1 MQEEI
6 LLNLSCHEGLKN
18 SQTDNRSI
26 ILLGIIAG
34 IFIGLGSIT
43 RGTDLFGLFFI
54 SICCFTFMTILVKVK
69 DSVLRNILIIAF
81 TLRTGLALFNAF
93 ILKLPSSG
101 ADAVSFERV
110 GWEYTQAWNM
120 GLEVSSRSTAYI
132 YSKITGVIYFISG
145 RVSLLAQFVNV
156 LLGVL
161 IVYYVYKI
169 IIELGATK
177 RSAQIGSVITAL
189 FPTLCLYSAIILR
202 ENFIAFFAIVSVFY
216 FLKWLSSGTVSKSV
230 LAVAFLL
237 LSSALHGAMIL
248 IGIVYAIF
256 FIFYKAKIKK
266 WRLVSKQTFFGIFIV
281 ILGTI
286 LFSSFLMNKI
296 PSDLSLVFSPDYMG
310 GRVGGAAR
318 GGAAYLV
325 GFTPNSILDIIIQT
339 PVRMVYFLF
348 APFPW
353 MISSSG
359 QILGL
364 IDALLYLVLVF
375 YSIRGFKYLKKNN
388 NPAFWAVALM
398 LLIMIATF
406 AWGTSNFGT
415 AIRHR
420 QKIVWLIIAVS
431 SLGITK
437 SWLAKWLLPR
447 FKVKQG
453 GNDTKV
459 KGAIISVVLSRLL
472 K

>member
-1 MQEEI
+1 M
-6 LLNLSCHEGLKN
+6 NLSYHEDLKN
-18 SQTDNRSI
+18 SQMNYSSI
-26 ILLGIIAG
+26 MLLGIIVG
-34 IFIGLGSIT
+34 IFIGLGSTT

-54 SICCFTFMTILVKVK
+54 GICCFIFMTILFKVK

-81 TLRTGLALFNAF
+81 ALRTGLALFNAF
-93 ILKLPSSG
+93 ISKLPDSG
-101 ADAVSFERV
+101 ADAVGFERV
-110 GWEYTQAWNM
+110 GWEYAQAWKI
-120 GLEVSSRSTAYI
+120 GLEVSSHSAAYI
-132 YSKITGVIYFISG
+132 YSKIIGVIYFISG
-145 RVSLLAQFVNV
+145 RVPLLAQFVNV

-189 FPTLCLYSAIILR
+189 FPTLCLYSAITMR
-202 ENFIAFFAIVSVFY
+202 ENFISFFAIISVFY
-216 FLKWLSSGTVSKSV
+216 FFKWLNSGTVSKLV

-248 IGIVYAIF
+248 IGIMYAIF

-266 WRLVSKQTFFGIFIV
+266 WRLVSKQTFLGIFIV
-281 ILGTI
+281 ILGII

-310 GRVGGAAR
+310 GRVTTSAR

-353 MISSSG
+353 MISSPG

-375 YSIRGFKYLKKNN
+375 YSIRGFKYLKKYN
-388 NPAFWAVALM
+388 NPAFWAIILT

-406 AWGTSNFGT
+406 VWGTSNFGT

-447 FKVKQG
+447 FK
-453 GNDTKV
+453 TK
-459 KGAIISVVLSRLL
+459 
-472 K
+472 

>member
-1 MQEEI
+1 M
-6 LLNLSCHEGLKN
+6 NLSYYKGLKN
-18 SQTDNRSI
+18 SQMNYSSI
-26 ILLGIIAG
+26 ILLGIIVG
-34 IFIGLGSIT
+34 IFIGLGSTT

-54 SICCFTFMTILVKVK
+54 GICCFIFMTILFKVK
-69 DSVLRNILIIAF
+69 DSILRNILIIAF

-93 ILKLPSSG
+93 ISKLPDSG

-120 GLEVSSRSTAYI
+120 GLEVSSRSAAYI
-132 YSKITGVIYFISG
+132 YSKIIGVIYFISG
-145 RVSLLAQFVNV
+145 RVPLLAQFVNV

-189 FPTLCLYSAIILR
+189 FPTLCLYSAITMR
-202 ENFIAFFAIVSVFY
+202 ENLISFFTIVSVFY
-216 FLKWLSSGTVSKSV
+216 FFKWLNSGTVNKSV

-281 ILGTI
+281 ILGII

-296 PSDLSLVFSPDYMG
+296 PGDLSLVFSPDYMG
-310 GRVGGAAR
+310 GGVDRAAR

-325 GFTPNSILDIIIQT
+325 GFTPNSILDIILQSPI
-339 PVRMVYFLF
+339 RMVYFLL

-359 QILGL
+359 QILSL

-375 YSIRGFKYLKKNN
+375 YSIRGFKYLKKYN
-388 NPAFWAVALM
+388 NPAFWAVTLT
-398 LLIMIATF
+398 LLIIIVTF

-431 SLGITK
+431 SLGIRK

-447 FKVKQG
+447 FK
-453 GNDTKV
+453 TK
-459 KGAIISVVLSRLL
+459 
-472 K
+472 

>member
-1 MQEEI
+1 M
-6 LLNLSCHEGLKN
+6 NLSYYKALKN
-18 SQTDNRSI
+18 SQMNYSSI

-43 RGTDLFGLFFI
+43 RGTDLFGLFFLI
-54 SICCFTFMTILVKVK
+54 IYCFIFMTILFKVK

-81 TLRTGLALFNAF
+81 ALRTGFALFHAF
-93 ILKLPSSG
+93 ISALPDSG
-101 ADAVSFERV
+101 ADTVAFERV
-110 GWEYTQAWNM
+110 GWEYAQAWNM
-120 GLEVSSRSTAYI
+120 GLEANSHGAAYI
-132 YSKITGVIYFISG
+132 YSKIIGVIYFISG
-145 RVSLLAQFVNV
+145 RVPLLVLLVNV
-156 LLGVL
+156 ALGVF

-169 IIELGATK
+169 TIELGATK

-189 FPTLCLYSAIILR
+189 FPTLCLYSAITLR
-202 ENFIAFFAIVSVFY
+202 ENFISFFAIISVFY
-216 FLKWLSSGTVSKSV
+216 FFKWLNTGMVIKLTF
-230 LAVAFLL
+230 AVAFLL

-248 IGIVYAIF
+248 LGIVYAIF

-266 WRLVSKQTFFGIFIV
+266 WRLISTQTFLGIFIV
-281 ILGTI
+281 TLGII
-286 LFSSFLMNKI
+286 LFSSFLMNKL

-310 GRVGGAAR
+310 DRVTGAAR

-325 GFTPNSILDIIIQT
+325 GFTPNSIVDIIIQT

-353 MISSSG
+353 MISSLG

-375 YSIRGFKYLKKNN
+375 YSIRGLKYLKKYN
-388 NPAFWAVALM
+388 NPVFWAVTLM

-447 FKVKQG
+447 FK
-453 GNDTKV
+453 TK
-459 KGAIISVVLSRLL
+459 
-472 K
+472 

>member
-1 MQEEI
+1 
-6 LLNLSCHEGLKN
+6 LNLSCHEDLKN
-18 SQTDNRSI
+18 SQMNYSSI
-26 ILLGIIAG
+26 ILLGIIVG
-34 IFIGLGSIT
+34 IFIGLGSTT

-54 SICCFTFMTILVKVK
+54 GICCFIFMTILFKVK

-93 ILKLPSSG
+93 ISKLPDSG

-120 GLEVSSRSTAYI
+120 GLEISSRSAAYI
-132 YSKITGVIYFISG
+132 YSKIIGVIYFISG
-145 RVSLLAQFVNV
+145 RVPLLAQFVNV

-177 RSAQIGSVITAL
+177 RSAQIGTVIAAL
-189 FPTLCLYSAIILR
+189 FPTLCLYSAITMR
-202 ENFIAFFAIVSVFY
+202 ENFISFFAIASVFY
-216 FLKWLSSGTVSKSV
+216 FFKWLNSGTVSKLV

-237 LSSALHGAMIL
+237 LSSTLHGAMIL

-266 WRLVSKQTFFGIFIV
+266 WRLVSKQSFFGIFIV
-281 ILGTI
+281 TLVII
-286 LFSSFLMNKI
+286 IFSSFLMNKI

-310 GRVGGAAR
+310 SRVTTQAR

-325 GFTPNSILDIIIQT
+325 GFTPDSILDIIIQT
-339 PVRMVYFLF
+339 PVRMMYFLF

-353 MISSSG
+353 MISSPD

-375 YSIRGFKYLKKNN
+375 YSIGGLKYLKKYN
-388 NPAFWAVALM
+388 NPSFWAVTLT

-447 FKVKQG
+447 FK
-453 GNDTKV
+453 TK
-459 KGAIISVVLSRLL
+459 
-472 K
+472 

>member
-1 MQEEI
+1 
-6 LLNLSCHEGLKN
+6 LNLSCHEDLKN
-18 SQTDNRSI
+18 SQMNYSSI
-26 ILLGIIAG
+26 ILLGIIVG
-34 IFIGLGSIT
+34 IFIGLGSTT

-54 SICCFTFMTILVKVK
+54 GICCFIFMTILFKVK

-81 TLRTGLALFNAF
+81 TLRTGLSLFNAF
-93 ILKLPSSG
+93 ISKLPDSG

-120 GLEVSSRSTAYI
+120 GLEVSSRSAAYI
-132 YSKITGVIYFISG
+132 YSKIIGVIYFISG
-145 RVSLLAQFVNV
+145 RVPLLAQFVNV

-177 RSAQIGSVITAL
+177 RSAQIGTVIAAL
-189 FPTLCLYSAIILR
+189 FPTLCLYSAITMR
-202 ENFIAFFAIVSVFY
+202 ENFISFFAIASVFY
-216 FLKWLSSGTVSKSV
+216 FFKWLNSGTVSKLV

-237 LSSALHGAMIL
+237 LSSTLHGAMIL

-266 WRLVSKQTFFGIFIV
+266 WRLVSKHTFFGIFIV
-281 ILGTI
+281 TLGI
-286 LFSSFLMNKI
+286 IIFSSFLMNKI

-310 GRVGGAAR
+310 GRVTRSAR

-339 PVRMVYFLF
+339 PVRMMYFLF

-353 MISSSG
+353 MISSPG

-375 YSIRGFKYLKKNN
+375 YSIGGLKYLKKYN
-388 NPAFWAVALM
+388 NPSFWAVTLT

-447 FKVKQG
+447 FK
-453 GNDTKV
+453 TK
-459 KGAIISVVLSRLL
+459 
-472 K
+472 

>member
-1 MQEEI
+1 M
-6 LLNLSCHEGLKN
+6 NLSYYKGLKN
-18 SQTDNRSI
+18 SQMNYSSI
-26 ILLGIIAG
+26 ILLGIIVG
-34 IFIGLGSIT
+34 IFIGLGSTT

-54 SICCFTFMTILVKVK
+54 SIYCFIFMTILLKVK

-81 TLRTGLALFNAF
+81 ALRTGLALFHAF
-93 ILKLPSSG
+93 ISPFPDSG
-101 ADAVSFERV
+101 ADAISFERL
-110 GWEYTQAWNM
+110 GWDYAQAWNM
-120 GLEVSSRSTAYI
+120 GLEANSHSAAYI
-132 YSKITGVIYFISG
+132 YSKVIGVIYFISG
-145 RVSLLAQFVNV
+145 RVPLLVQFVNV
-156 LLGVL
+156 VLGVF

-189 FPTLCLYSAIILR
+189 FPTLNLYSVITMR
-202 ENFIAFFAIVSVFY
+202 ENFISFFAIISVFY
-216 FLKWLSSGTVSKSV
+216 FFKWLNTGMVIKLTF
-230 LAVAFLL
+230 AVAFLL

-248 IGIVYAIF
+248 LGIVYAIF

-266 WRLVSKQTFFGIFIV
+266 WRLISTQTFLGMFIV
-281 ILGTI
+281 TLGII
-286 LFSSFLMNKI
+286 LFSSFLMNKL

-310 GRVGGAAR
+310 DRVTISAR
-318 GGAAYLV
+318 GSTAYLV
-325 GFTPNSILDIIIQT
+325 GFTPNSIVDIIVQT

-353 MISSSG
+353 MISSPG

-375 YSIRGFKYLKKNN
+375 YSIRGLKYLKKYN
-388 NPAFWAVALM
+388 NPALWAVTLM

-420 QKIVWLIIAVS
+420 QKTVWLIIAVS

-447 FKVKQG
+447 FK
-453 GNDTKV
+453 TK
-459 KGAIISVVLSRLL
+459 
-472 K
+472 

>member
-1 MQEEI
+1 MQEGI
-6 LLNLSCHEGLKN
+6 LLNLSYYKGLKN
-18 SQTDNRSI
+18 SQINYSSI
-26 ILLGIIAG
+26 ILLGIIVG
-34 IFIGLGSIT
+34 IFIGLGSTT
-43 RGTDLFGLFFI
+43 RGTDLFGLFFLI
-54 SICCFTFMTILVKVK
+54 ICCFIFITILFRVK

-81 TLRTGLALFNAF
+81 ALRTGLALFNAF
-93 ILKLPSSG
+93 ISKLPDSG

-120 GLEVSSRSTAYI
+120 GLEVSSRSAAYI
-132 YSKITGVIYFISG
+132 YSKIIGVIYLISG
-145 RVSLLAQFVNV
+145 RVPLLAQFVNV
-156 LLGVL
+156 ILGVS

-189 FPTLCLYSAIILR
+189 FPTLCLYSAITMR
-202 ENFIAFFAIVSVFY
+202 ENFISFFAIISVFY
-216 FLKWLSSGTVSKSV
+216 FFKWLNSGTVSKLV

-248 IGIVYAIF
+248 IGIMYAIF

-281 ILGTI
+281 ILVII
-286 LFSSFLMNKI
+286 LFSSFLMNKL
-296 PSDLSLVFSPDYMG
+296 PGDLSLVFSPDYMG
-310 GRVGGAAR
+310 NRVTISAR
-318 GGAAYLV
+318 GNTAYLV

-353 MISSSG
+353 MISSPG

-364 IDALLYLVLVF
+364 IDALLCLVLVF
-375 YSIRGFKYLKKNN
+375 YLIGGLKYLKKYN
-388 NPAFWAVALM
+388 NPAFWAVTLT
-398 LLIMIATF
+398 LLIMIVTF

-447 FKVKQG
+447 FK
-453 GNDTKV
+453 TK
-459 KGAIISVVLSRLL
+459 
-472 K
+472 